1 MTYFLT
7 VFDPPVW
14 MTKKIDKIRR
24 SFPWC
29 GDDNVSGAKCMVN
42 WKQVCAPKSLGGL
55 GIKDLRLFSKA
66 LRLRWLWFD

>member
-1 MTYFLT
+1 MSRKGRLALVNSVLTSSMTYFLT

-24 SFPWC
+24 SFLWC

-42 WKQVCAPKSLGGL
+42 
-55 GIKDLRLFSKA
+55 
-66 LRLRWLWFD
+66 